1 METKKMISFEG
12 TGCLKEALRREAF
25 NKGTTV
31 SALIRQ
37 ILESQLRETLIECRR
52 KEAEQGETEWK
63 I

>member
-12 TGCLKEALRREAF
+12 TGYLKEALRIEAF
-25 NKGTTV
+25 RKEITV

-37 ILESQLRETLIECRR
+37 ILEAQLRDTLAECRQ
-52 KEAEQGETEWK
+52 KEAKQGETEWK

>member
-12 TGCLKEALRREAF
+12 TGCLKEALRIEAF
-25 NKGTTV
+25 NKGVTV

-37 ILESQLRETLIECRR
+37 ILETQLGETLAECRE
-52 KEAEQGETEWK
+52 KEAKQGETEWK

>member
-12 TGCLKEALRREAF
+12 TSCLKEALRVEAF
-25 NKGTTV
+25 KNETTV

-37 ILESQLRETLIECRR
+37 ILETQLKDTINECRS
-52 KEAEQGETEWK
+52 KEGGSEWK

>member
-12 TGCLKEALRREAF
+12 TGSLKEALRIEAF
-25 NKGTTV
+25 RKEVTV

-37 ILESQLRETLIECRR
+37 ILESQLRETLEECRK
-52 KEAEQGETEWK
+52 KEAGQGETEWK

>member
-12 TGCLKEALRREAF
+12 TDCLKEALRREAF
-25 NKGTTV
+25 KNKTTV

-37 ILESQLRETLIECRR
+37 ILESQLQDTLKECRQ
-52 KEAEQGETEWK
+52 KEARQGETEWK

>member
-12 TGCLKEALRREAF
+12 TGSLKEALRIEAF
-25 NKGTTV
+25 KKEVTV

-37 ILESQLRETLIECRR
+37 ILESQLRETLEECRK
-52 KEAEQGETEWK
+52 KEAGQGATEWK

>member
-12 TGCLKEALRREAF
+12 TSCLKEALRIEAF
-25 NKGTTV
+25 RRETTV

-37 ILESQLRETLIECRR
+37 ILENQLGVTLEECRQ
-52 KEAEQGETEWK
+52 KEARQGETEWK

>member
-12 TGCLKEALRREAF
+12 TGYLKEALRIEAF
-25 NKGTTV
+25 KKETTV

-37 ILESQLRETLIECRR
+37 ILESQLQSTLEECRK
-52 KEAEQGETEWK
+52 KEAKQGEPEWK